1 MQIFCFDKLVD
12 QLTRNMTDLILI
24 SEAVVR
30 TFSVDKVFRPATLIK
45 KRLWHRC
52 FPLNFVKFLRTS
64 LFYRIPPMAASVIS
78 CLPISRSLFYHLDV
92 NDTSCY
98 TLNITVQIFSLKYD
112 ALDLCF
118 NYYLFTFIFTFMS
131 FKVWINVSQNWLFS
145 YLSHLLKIWCFRFSV
160 LWFD

>member
-1 MQIFCFDKLVD
+1 
-12 QLTRNMTDLILI
+12 MTDLILI
-24 SEAVVR
+24 SEPVVR
-30 TFSVDKVFRPATLIK
+30 TFSVDKVFRPATLLK

-52 FPLNFVKFLRTS
+52 FPLNFAKFLRTS
-64 LFYRIPPMAASVIS
+64 LFYRTPPIAASVIS

-118 NYYLFTFIFTFMS
+118 NYYLFIFIFTFMS
-131 FKVWINVSQNWLFS
+131 FKV
-145 YLSHLLKIWCFRFSV
+145 
-160 LWFD
+160 

>member
-1 MQIFCFDKLVD
+1 
-12 QLTRNMTDLILI
+12 MTDLILI
-24 SEAVVR
+24 SEPVVR
-30 TFSVDKVFRPATLIK
+30 TFSVDKVFRPATLLK

-52 FPLNFVKFLRTS
+52 FPLNFAKFLRTS
-64 LFYRIPPMAASVIS
+64 LFYRTPPIAASVIS

-131 FKVWINVSQNWLFS
+131 FKV
-145 YLSHLLKIWCFRFSV
+145 
-160 LWFD
+160 

>member
-1 MQIFCFDKLVD
+1 MHTFYFDKLVD
-12 QLTRNMTDLILI
+12 QLTRDMTDLILI

-30 TFSVDKVFRPATLIK
+30 TFSVDKVFRPATLLK

-52 FPLNFVKFLRTS
+52 FPLNFAKFLRTS
-64 LFYRIPPMAASVIS
+64 LFYRTPPIAASVIS
-78 CLPISRSLFYHLDV
+78 CLPISRSYFTTLMLMIHLV
-92 NDTSCY
+92 

-131 FKVWINVSQNWLFS
+131 FKV
-145 YLSHLLKIWCFRFSV
+145 
-160 LWFD
+160 